1 MSNGYYDINSI
12 ADYYNQ
18 GPHGGYQY
26 QKLDDLIN
34 TFAAF
39 YVGENKIIPKAN
51 KEDIAFFARRAA
63 QELHYDTL
71 RSKKTWEFEVPNT
84 INTVMPHDFVGY
96 THMYWSS
103 PGGIKRPLYP
113 TRLTQNPFRPKAST
127 EPYTRT
133 ESTESQIVDTIVTPI
148 VELQETEVE
157 TIDYG
162 VNENTKVYVF
172 YDGTS
177 MGTYATEVAYDNI
190 TAFLDSQAGFTRDES
205 KTSGSQ
211 NTYHTVVA
219 GERWLD
225 WATCALTGKFNNLN
239 IKGDPSVSP
248 LTNGQ
253 ESYTNEPSWIPIN
266 GNPKIPFVTG
276 GHPDHISQP
285 NALASASNAGKVSYW
300 SAQAASATGGEQFY
314 DVGNPAEGSAGFIGG
329 MQIGQTV
336 TSADGDWTVIGPP
349 PAANPDSD
357 VLVIIFADES
367 APAYHG
373 QGSNSNET
381 DPAFNVK
388 IGTYDYPEDGFYAE
402 GSMGQATDA
411 SDSTTVRTPTN
422 VWKQDYTGHINTLNS
437 HNGAFNAFLYPKEQV
452 KTSTSAPDFG
462 SIRAE
467 FVLHSLAAISSGNQA
482 VPDGTWQSGTVP
494 TYDISNT
501 SSDCTPDALENNN
514 KYWDGQNPV
523 WGGLD
528 QYGWGINTSGGVN
541 TQEGLASDLGAFLAT
556 ESVTTTETVTQEVIT
571 GYNTTYEYEDVTIVN
586 ESGQNFWQIND
597 NGNVDG
603 SYGGTTQS
611 NFSSGNE
618 GEPVVYDADY
628 DHGYENISLGQ
639 RYGISPENAQVNGSY
654 FMDYTRG
661 LIFFNPS
668 LIGQTVVLDYIT
680 DGLNKDGE
688 MLIHK
693 FAEEALYK
701 HIAYAIVSTGS
712 NYSPATIQML
722 KKERFAETR
731 KAKLRL
737 SNLKSMEMAQIMRNK
752 SKWIK
757 H

>member
-12 ADYYNQ
+12 ADYYNL

-113 TRLTQNPFRPKAST
+113 TRLTQNPFRPNAST
-127 EPYTRT
+127 DPYTRT

-177 MGTYATEVAYDNI
+177 MGVHATQVAYEHV
-190 TAFLDSQAGFTRDES
+190 TAFLDGQQSFTRDES

-239 IKGDPSVSP
+239 IKGDPDLLPVVP
-248 LTNGQ
+248 Q
-253 ESYTNEPSWIPIN
+253 KSYTDDLAYNQII
-266 GNPKIPFVTG
+266 GNPRMPFVTG
-276 GHPDHISQP
+276 GHPDHYVNQDFI
-285 NALASASNAGKVSYW
+285 ASASNAGKVSYW
-300 SAQAASATGGEQFY
+300 SAQAANATGGEQFY
-314 DVGNPAEGSAGFIGG
+314 DVGNPAEGDADFIGG

-336 TSADGDWTVIGPP
+336 TSDDGNWTVVGPP
-349 PAANPDSD
+349 PQASSSAN
-357 VLVIIFADES
+357 VLVIIFADETN
-367 APAYHG
+367 PAYHG
-373 QGSNSNET
+373 AGSSSNET

-388 IGTYDYPEDGFYAE
+388 Q
-402 GSMGQATDA
+402 GSVTTFEQLVGSQYQVDNNQDAT
-411 SDSTTVRTPTN
+411 SSTVVVTPTN
-422 VWKQDYTGHINTLNS
+422 VWKKDYEAHLVTLGNHTGD
-437 HNGAFNAFLYPKEQV
+437 FKAFLYPKEQQ
-452 KTSTSAPDFG
+452 STASSTAFG
-462 SIRAE
+462 AVRAE

-482 VPDGTWQSGTVP
+482 VPDGTWQTGTLP
-494 TYDISNT
+494 TFDISNT
-501 SSDCTPDALENNN
+501 SSDLTPTALENSNV
-514 KYWDGQNPV
+514 YWNGQNPQ

-528 QYGWGINTSGGVN
+528 QYGWGINISGGVN
-541 TQEGLASDLGAFLAT
+541 TQEGLASDLGAFLEA
-556 ESVTTTETVTQEVIT
+556 ESVTTVDVVTQEVIT

-654 FMDYTRG
+654 FMDYSRG